1 MQHVSM
7 APNGRLVI
15 PAPVRA
21 EVGMPEGGAFVVS
34 VQDGKVV
41 LEPYR
46 DVLDRVR
53 AEVRR
58 YIPMGTDLAGEL
70 SQDRRQDA
78 ERE

>member
-1 MQHVSM
+1 MG
-7 APNGRLVI
+7 ANGRLVI

-21 EVGMPEGGAFVVS
+21 EVGMPDGGAFVVT
-34 VQDGKVV
+34 VQDGKVI

-58 YIPMGTDLAGEL
+58 YVPEGTDLAGEL
-70 SQDRRQDA
+70 SRDRREEA

>member
-15 PAPVRA
+15 PAAVRA